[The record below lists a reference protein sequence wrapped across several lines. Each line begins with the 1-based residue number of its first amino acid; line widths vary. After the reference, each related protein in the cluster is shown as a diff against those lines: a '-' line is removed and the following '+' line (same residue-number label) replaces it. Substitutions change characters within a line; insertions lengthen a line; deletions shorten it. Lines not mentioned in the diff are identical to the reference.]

1 MRQRLSIKF
10 SVIPDDEKGRVMKRV
25 VECFIF
31 GVALLVGCTEKGNDA
46 AGATSET
53 TNGIAIVAFDG
64 AHKPV
69 PQARV
74 TLYQRAGFTPAE
86 SPSEDITQFLPSH
99 VSALETATA
108 DDSGMVQFETRLDEC
123 QNARCYVEG
132 IAGEDSSLMVWT
144 KLKAKD
150 STTNEIELL
159 PSVSLTVRTGAAASD
174 STVSRSVA
182 MLDATPYWA
191 KNDGGDFVFSH
202 VPAGLYTVVAGNV
215 PVADVSLDAG
225 TSVDTLVR
233 VRDLTREFVF
243 EDFNDGDSLNN
254 MTKDYPNY
262 GWYYMPHKGAS
273 FESPDSAGGFASA
286 LVDDGTRGKYLS
298 MKFTIADSGYVMLG
312 THLGLDTGYYDLSA
326 LSAVRMKVRGDCMF
340 AVALEHYREI
350 ENNNYNKALWFAKAS
365 DEWTELVLRPG
376 KETLDDKNYQVA
388 WEEISNEIGIFSIFI
403 YNGSH
408 LEIDEIVFEGIASD
422 SFSKKTE

>member
-1 MRQRLSIKF
+1 
-10 SVIPDDEKGRVMKRV
+10 MKRV

-64 AHKPV
+64 AHKPI

-86 SPSEDITQFLPSH
+86 SPSEDVNIQEQSQFLPSH

-108 DDSGMVQFETRLDEC
+108 DDSGMVQFETELDQC

-144 KLKAKD
+144 KLDAVD
-150 STTNEIELL
+150 STADEIELL

-174 STVSRSVA
+174 SIVSRSVV

-191 KNDGGDFVFSH
+191 KNDGSEFVFSH
-202 VPAGLYTVVAGNV
+202 VPAGLYTLLANDQ
-215 PVADVSLDAG
+215 PVAAVSLDAG

-233 VRDLTREFVF
+233 FQELTREYVF
-243 EDFNDGDSLNN
+243 EDFDDGDSLNN
-254 MTKDYPNY
+254 LAKTYKNF
-262 GWYYMPHKGAS
+262 GWYYMPHKGAV
-273 FESPDSAGGFASA
+273 FESPDSAGGFVSA
-286 LVDDGTRGKYLS
+286 LVDDGAGGKYLS
-298 MKFTIADSGYVMLG
+298 LKYAVQDTAYVMLG
-312 THLGLDTGYYDLSA
+312 THLGLDSGYYDLSA
-326 LSAVRMKVRGDCMF
+326 LSAVRLKVRGDCDF
-340 AVALEHYREI
+340 AVALEHYRQI
-350 ENNNYNKALWFAKAS
+350 ENNNYNKALWMVSAN
-365 DEWTELVLRPG
+365 DEWTDLVLHPG
-376 KETLDDKNYQVA
+376 KEVLDSENYQVS
-388 WEEISNEIGIFSIFI
+388 WGEISNEIGIFSIFI
-403 YNGSH
+403 YNGTR
-408 LEIDEIVFEGIASD
+408 LEIDEIVFEGIQIID
-422 SFSKKTE
+422 

>member
-10 SVIPDDEKGRVMKRV
+10 SVIPDDEKGRMMKRV

-64 AHKPV
+64 AHMPI

-86 SPSEDITQFLPSH
+86 SPSEDVNIQEQSQFLPSH

-108 DDSGMVQFETRLDEC
+108 DDSGMVQFGTELDQC

-144 KLKAKD
+144 KLDAAD
-150 STTNEIELL
+150 SIADEIELL
-159 PSVSLTVRTGAAASD
+159 PSVTLTVRTGAAASD
-174 STVSRSVA
+174 SIVSRSVV

-191 KNDGGDFVFSH
+191 KNDGSEFVFSH
-202 VPAGLYTVVAGNV
+202 VPAGLYTLLADDQ
-215 PVADVSLDAG
+215 PVAAVSLDAG

-233 VRDLTREFVF
+233 FQELTREYVF
-243 EDFNDGDSLNN
+243 EDFDDGDSLNN
-254 MTKDYPNY
+254 LAKTYKNF
-262 GWYYMPHKGAS
+262 GWYYMPHKGAV
-273 FESPDSAGGFASA
+273 FESPDSAGGFAGA
-286 LVDDGTRGKYLS
+286 LVDDGAGGKYLS
-298 MKFTIADSGYVMLG
+298 LKYAIQDTGYVMLG
-312 THLGLDTGYYDLSA
+312 THLGLDSGYYDLSA
-326 LSAVRMKVRGDCMF
+326 LSAVRLKVRGDCDF
-340 AVALEHYREI
+340 AVALEHYRQI
-350 ENNNYNKALWFAKAS
+350 ENNNYNKALWMGTAN
-365 DEWTELVLRPG
+365 DEWTDLVLHPG
-376 KETLDDKNYQVA
+376 KEVLDSENYQVS
-388 WEEISNEIGIFSIFI
+388 WGEISNEIGIFSIFI
-403 YNGSH
+403 YNGTR
-408 LEIDEIVFEGIASD
+408 LEIDEIVFEGIQIID
-422 SFSKKTE
+422 

>member
-1 MRQRLSIKF
+1 
-10 SVIPDDEKGRVMKRV
+10 MKRV

-64 AHKPV
+64 AHKPI

-74 TLYQRAGFTPAE
+74 TLYQRSGAVPVE
-86 SPSEDITQFLPSH
+86 SPSEDVNIQEQSQFLPSH

-144 KLKAKD
+144 KLDAAD
-150 STTNEIELL
+150 SIADEIELL

-174 STVSRSVA
+174 SIVSRSVV

-191 KNDGGDFVFSH
+191 KNDGSEFVFSH
-202 VPAGLYTVVAGNV
+202 VPAGLYTLLANDQ
-215 PVADVSLDAG
+215 PVAAVSLDAG

-233 VRDLTREFVF
+233 FQELTREYVF
-243 EDFNDGDSLNN
+243 EDFDDGDSLNN
-254 MTKDYPNY
+254 LAKTYKNF
-262 GWYYMPHKGAS
+262 GWYYMPHKGAT
-273 FESPDSAGGFASA
+273 FESPDSAGGFAGA
-286 LVDDGTRGKYLS
+286 LVDDGAGGKYLS
-298 MKFTIADSGYVMLG
+298 LKYAVQDTAYVMLG
-312 THLGLDTGYYDLSA
+312 THLGLDSGYYDLSA
-326 LSAVRMKVRGDCMF
+326 LSAVRLKVRGDCDF
-340 AVALEHYREI
+340 AVALEHYRQI
-350 ENNNYNKALWFAKAS
+350 ENNNYNKALWMGTAN
-365 DEWTELVLRPG
+365 DEWTDLVLHPG
-376 KETLDDKNYQVA
+376 KEVLDRENYQVS
-388 WEEISNEIGIFSIFI
+388 WGEISNEIGIFSIFI
-403 YNGSH
+403 YNGTR
-408 LEIDEIVFEGIASD
+408 LEIDEIVFEGIQIID
-422 SFSKKTE
+422 

>member
-1 MRQRLSIKF
+1 
-10 SVIPDDEKGRVMKRV
+10 MKRV

-64 AHKPV
+64 AHMPI

-74 TLYQRAGFTPAE
+74 TLYQRSGAVRAE

-108 DDSGMVQFETRLDEC
+108 DDSGMVQFETELDQC

-144 KLKAKD
+144 KIDAVD
-150 STTNEIELL
+150 STADEIELL

-174 STVSRSVA
+174 SIVSRSVV

-191 KNDGGDFVFSH
+191 KNDGSEFVFSH
-202 VPAGLYTVVAGNV
+202 VPAGLYTLLADDQ
-215 PVADVSLDAG
+215 PVAAVSLDAG

-233 VRDLTREFVF
+233 FQELTREYVF
-243 EDFNDGDSLNN
+243 EDFDDGDSLNN
-254 MTKDYPNY
+254 LAKTYKNF
-262 GWYYMPHKGAS
+262 GWYYMPHKGAT
-273 FESPDSAGGFASA
+273 FESPDSAGGFAGA
-286 LVDDGTRGKYLS
+286 LVDDGAGGKYLS
-298 MKFTIADSGYVMLG
+298 LKYAVQDTAYVMLG
-312 THLGLDTGYYDLSA
+312 THLGLDSGYYDLSA
-326 LSAVRMKVRGDCMF
+326 LSAVRLKVRGDCDF
-340 AVALEHYREI
+340 AVALEHYRQI
-350 ENNNYNKALWFAKAS
+350 ENNNYNKALWMGTAN
-365 DEWTELVLRPG
+365 DEWTDLVLHPG
-376 KETLDDKNYQVA
+376 KEVLDRENYQVS
-388 WEEISNEIGIFSIFI
+388 WGEISNEIGIFSIFI
-403 YNGSH
+403 YNGTR
-408 LEIDEIVFEGIASD
+408 LEIDEIVFEGIQIID
-422 SFSKKTE
+422 

>member
-1 MRQRLSIKF
+1 
-10 SVIPDDEKGRVMKRV
+10 MKRV

-64 AHKPV
+64 AHMPI

-86 SPSEDITQFLPSH
+86 SPSEDVNIQDQSQFLPSH

-108 DDSGMVQFETRLDEC
+108 DDSGMVQFETEPDQC

-144 KLKAKD
+144 KFDAVD
-150 STTNEIELL
+150 STADEIELL

-174 STVSRSVA
+174 SIVSRSVV

-191 KNDGGDFVFSH
+191 QNDGSEFIFSH
-202 VPAGLYTVVAGNV
+202 VPAGLYTLLADDQ
-215 PVADVSLDAG
+215 PVAAVSLDAG

-233 VRDLTREFVF
+233 FQELTREYVF
-243 EDFNDGDSLNN
+243 EDFDDGDSLNN
-254 MTKDYPNY
+254 LAKTYKNF
-262 GWYYMPHKGAS
+262 GWYYMPHKGAV
-273 FESPDSAGGFASA
+273 FESPDSASGFAGA
-286 LVDDGTRGKYLS
+286 LVDDGAGGKYLS
-298 MKFTIADSGYVMLG
+298 LKYAIQDTGYVMLG
-312 THLGLDTGYYDLSA
+312 THLGLDSGYYDLSA
-326 LSAVRMKVRGDCMF
+326 LSAVRLKVRGDCDF
-340 AVALEHYREI
+340 AVALEHYRQL
-350 ENNNYNKALWFAKAS
+350 ENNNYNKALWMGTAN

-376 KETLDDKNYQVA
+376 DELLDDRNYQVA
-388 WEEISNEIGIFSIFI
+388 WGEISNEIGIFSIFI
-403 YNGSH
+403 YNGTR
-408 LEIDEIVFEGIASD
+408 LEIDEIVFEGIQIID
-422 SFSKKTE
+422 

>member
-1 MRQRLSIKF
+1 
-10 SVIPDDEKGRVMKRV
+10 MKRV

-64 AHKPV
+64 AHMPI

-86 SPSEDITQFLPSH
+86 SSSEDVNIQEQSQFLPSH

-144 KLKAKD
+144 KLDAVD
-150 STTNEIELL
+150 STADEIELL

-174 STVSRSVA
+174 SIISRSVV

-191 KNDGGDFVFSH
+191 KNDGSEFIFSH
-202 VPAGLYTVVAGNV
+202 VPAGLYTLLADDQ
-215 PVADVSLDAG
+215 PVAAVSLDAG

-233 VRDLTREFVF
+233 FQELTREYVF
-243 EDFNDGDSLNN
+243 EDFDDGDSLNN
-254 MTKDYPNY
+254 LAKTYKNF
-262 GWYYMPHKGAS
+262 GWYYMPHKGAV
-273 FESPDSAGGFASA
+273 FESPDSAGGFAGA
-286 LVDDGTRGKYLS
+286 LVDDGAGGKYLS
-298 MKFTIADSGYVMLG
+298 LKYVIQDTGYVMLG
-312 THLGLDTGYYDLSA
+312 THLGLDSGYYDLSA
-326 LSAVRMKVRGDCMF
+326 LSAVRLKVRGDCDF
-340 AVALEHYREI
+340 AVALEHYRQI
-350 ENNNYNKALWFAKAS
+350 ENNNYNKALWMGTAN
-365 DEWTELVLRPG
+365 DEWTDLVLHPG
-376 KETLDDKNYQVA
+376 KEVLDSGNYQVS
-388 WEEISNEIGIFSIFI
+388 WGEISNEIGIFSIFI
-403 YNGSH
+403 YNGTR
-408 LEIDEIVFEGIASD
+408 LEIDEIVFEGIQIID
-422 SFSKKTE
+422 